1 MVNGREASRPNDTGI
16 ILANDNNNNN
26 NNNNNNGNNNV
37 KGLMIIMIIIIKIKV
52 IHSNDKKIKTL
63 MIIIITVRVML
74 GALFL
79 KIIFKFFFK
88 RGIVERALVSTFGK
102 SPVTLSSFAL

>member
-1 MVNGREASRPNDTGI
+1 MT
-16 ILANDNNNNN
+16 
-26 NNNNNNGNNNV
+26 
-37 KGLMIIMIIIIKIKV
+37 
-52 IHSNDKKIKTL
+52 KKIKTL

-79 KIIFKFFFK
+79 KIILKNFFK

-102 SPVTLSSFAL
+102 SPVTLSSFALWTCYAQD

>member
-1 MVNGREASRPNDTGI
+1 MVEGQVDPM
-16 ILANDNNNNN
+16 ILASS
-26 NNNNNNGNNNV
+26 
-37 KGLMIIMIIIIKIKV
+37 LPMIIIIIV

-63 MIIIITVRVML
+63 MIIVITVRVML

-102 SPVTLSSFAL
+102 SPVTLPSFAL

>member
-26 NNNNNNGNNNV
+26 NNNNGNNNV
-37 KGLMIIMIIIIKIKV
+37 KGLMIIMIIIIKIKIKV

-79 KIIFKFFFK
+79 KIIFKFFLK

>member
-1 MVNGREASRPNDTGI
+1 MVEGQVDPM
-16 ILANDNNNNN
+16 ILASS
-26 NNNNNNGNNNV
+26 
-37 KGLMIIMIIIIKIKV
+37 LPMIIIIIIV

-79 KIIFKFFFK
+79 KIILNFFF
-88 RGIVERALVSTFGK
+88 
-102 SPVTLSSFAL
+102 

>member
-1 MVNGREASRPNDTGI
+1 MT
-16 ILANDNNNNN
+16 
-26 NNNNNNGNNNV
+26 
-37 KGLMIIMIIIIKIKV
+37 
-52 IHSNDKKIKTL
+52 KKIKTL

-79 KIIFKFFFK
+79 KIILKFFFK

-102 SPVTLSSFAL
+102 SSVTLSSFAL